1 MTHSCGFL
9 SKNLGLF
16 CKYSLIYRA
25 LFAKETYV
33 FREPTH
39 HSHLIVQ
46 DSSHCSH
53 SMWEGGIL
61 IHLLMCVPWHTQK
74 CAMIRSYVS
83 LSTNALVALHGNRC
97 NSQWLNHMC
106 AMTHS
111 YVCHDPLMC
120 AITPPYLCHDTILCA
135 SMYLSTTH
143 NPREPLQFSITHS
156 YVCHDSFIFVPWLIH
171 MCLYLLIHQSQSPNP
186 ETQFLGTN
194 SNRTKISFWIS
205 TMRYRGIWVTRFG
218 RFRGCCIFRGN
229 CHHARKAAWNPAG
242 VEPIYWKPADI
253 NPGSLKWVQLG
264 NAL

>member
-1 MTHSCGFL
+1 MTHS
-9 SKNLGLF
+9 
-16 CKYSLIYRA
+16 
-25 LFAKETYV
+25 E
-33 FREPTH
+33 
-39 HSHLIVQ
+39 
-46 DSSHCSH
+46 
-53 SMWEGGIL
+53 
-61 IHLLMCVPWHTQK
+61 
-74 CAMIRSYVS
+74 
-83 LSTNALVALHGNRC
+83 
-97 NSQWLNHMC
+97 
-106 AMTHS
+106 
-111 YVCHDPLMC
+111 VCHDSFIC
-120 AITPPYLCHDTILCA
+120 VSVYECTRRT
-135 SMYLSTTH
+135 
-143 NPREPLQFSITHS
+143 PREPLQFSMTQSYVCHDSFVCVPRPTHVRHNSSIPVPWHDLMRLYVLIDHSQSTWTVAILNYSFICVPWLIHMCSMTHSHVSLYESTSQNPREPLEFSVMRS

-218 RFRGCCIFRGN
+218 RFRGCYIFRGN